1 MSTCDDCS
9 PDLISS
15 HRASFSLGWLTG
27 LAKDGLDRLRAMQ
40 RVAYQRRDLRDLD
53 DRTLSDIGLTRTDIE
68 RVPQLINEYAEKIKE
83 IGMSPMKGFA

>member
-9 PDLISS
+9 PELISS
-15 HRASFSLGWLTG
+15 DRASFSLGWLTG
-27 LAKDGLDRLRAMQ
+27 LAKDWLGRLRAMQ

-68 RVPQLINEYAEKIKE
+68 REAGRRFWDIDL
-83 IGMSPMKGFA
+83 